1 LLTSQKNKK
10 KQNFASLFRS
20 RFCADRAQNLQGQ
33 RPTDN
38 VLRLLQISLNQF
50 TSGGVIAER
59 VNTIKTRHKLNPILG
74 EAIASRR
81 VTNDEHDNA
90 WLLENGDC
98 WLVKKTNKGRIH
110 TETNKMQANITAS
123 RLF

>member
-1 LLTSQKNKK
+1 MKSRVAYLTKKTKLRLVLHFSLL
-10 KQNFASLFRS
+10 RGS
-20 RFCADRAQNLQGQ
+20 RPKSPGSAA
-33 RPTDN
+33 DN

-50 TSGGVIAER
+50 TSGGVIAEC
-59 VNTIKTRHKLNPILG
+59 VNTIKTRHKVNPILG

-81 VTNDEHDNA
+81 VTIDEHDNA

-98 WLVKKTNKGRIH
+98 WLVKKTIKDRIH